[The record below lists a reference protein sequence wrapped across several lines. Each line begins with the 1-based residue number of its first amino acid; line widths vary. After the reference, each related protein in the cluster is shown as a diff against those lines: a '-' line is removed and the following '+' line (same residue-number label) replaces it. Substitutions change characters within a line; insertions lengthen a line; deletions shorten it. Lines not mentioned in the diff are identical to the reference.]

1 MKNNAADLFETLL
14 KDKNLGLSIGNDAAL
29 EYDRISF
36 GIPQLDKITNGGIPK
51 KRFTLIYGGWSSGKS
66 YLCTKLSET
75 VQKDNGT
82 VLWVDTEQSWD
93 SDWMTACGLD
103 TNRILLKVPE
113 NAEDA
118 YNAMAAGMKN
128 GVDLVVLDSVAG
140 LIPSE
145 ILKQKDMFSY
155 SPMAWQSRS
164 WNQALI
170 RLLPLLRHGSA
181 LVVINQVRGSMGPVA
196 AIETMP
202 GGKGQQFFAHGV
214 LETRR
219 GEYIKD
225 PKGKRLGFN
234 IITSLQK
241 DKFGGTRWEQ
251 VETPF
256 RVEGGIDITETYLRE
271 ALELGLINKS
281 GAWYTSEFFGEET
294 IQGFDNLRLVAAAN
308 PDNMQRLV
316 SAIQKRD

>member
-1 MKNNAADLFETLL
+1 
-14 KDKNLGLSIGNDAAL
+14 
-29 EYDRISF
+29 
-36 GIPQLDKITNGGIPK
+36 
-51 KRFTLIYGGWSSGKS
+51 
-66 YLCTKLSET
+66 
-75 VQKDNGT
+75 
-82 VLWVDTEQSWD
+82 
-93 SDWMTACGLD
+93 
-103 TNRILLKVPE
+103 
-113 NAEDA
+113 
-118 YNAMAAGMKN
+118 
-128 GVDLVVLDSVAG
+128 
-140 LIPSE
+140 
-145 ILKQKDMFSY
+145 
-155 SPMAWQSRS
+155 
-164 WNQALI
+164 
-170 RLLPLLRHGSA
+170 
-181 LVVINQVRGSMGPVA
+181 MGPVA

-225 PKGKRLGFN
+225 SKGKRLGFN

-256 RVEGGIDITETYLRE
+256 RVEGGIDVTETYLRE
-271 ALELGLINKS
+271 ALEVGLINKS